1 MSLSN
6 FEIGKVLGKGSFS
19 SVVLVK
25 RKEDGITYAMKRVR
39 ISQLSTKE
47 RENALNEIRILA
59 SLQHKNII
67 GYKEAFFDEES
78 KTLNIVMEFADD
90 GDIEGKISHNKKFHM
105 IFDEKTIW
113 LWIIQILEGLKYLHE
128 NNIMHRD
135 LKCANLFL
143 MKNGL
148 LKLGDLNVSKIAK
161 MGIAQTQTGTP
172 YYASPEIWKDQPYDY
187 KSDIWSVGCIIYEIC
202 KLRPPF
208 TGTSLR
214 NLYENISKGVYEPI
228 PSIYSR
234 DMSKFIGMMLVV
246 DPAKRPSAASLL
258 ESEIIKRKMKDYKGG
273 IIEEILES
281 AKTDGVD
288 LIKTIKL
295 PRNLKD
301 INKEL
306 PKKRY
311 AKKRQEEMMMNDEY
325 ETKKADFFKKI
336 LEEEKKNSEYNS
348 IIVKDIKR
356 RPVSSVGEGKNE
368 RLHTENKP
376 EEKIKEIHYKY
387 HYMNINK
394 DNNIDIPKHNYHYDD
409 YIKKDVISDFVRR
422 EKEKQINNDNPF
434 DILNKP
440 IQIRSK
446 NNPSLL
452 NLPKPKNIYMNNRE
466 ILKPSNLINKDN
478 NINKFALPYKSP
490 YEIKPISGR
499 NYILSSRPISAVNLY
514 NQNYSNRALYQLH
527 NLPQPNQPLLNYQI
541 PKKKVIYEKVNYNQK
556 MRQYNNIAD
565 NYRINRDNL
574 YNNNNAIGI
583 RNYPKIVIHNKNY
596 II

>member
-348 IIVKDIKR
+348 IIVKDLKR
-356 RPVSSVGEGKNE
+356 RPVTSVGEGKNA

-499 NYILSSRPISAVNLY
+499 NVIPSSRPISAVNLY

-541 PKKKVIYEKVNYNQK
+541 PKKKVIYEKVNYHQR
-556 MRQYNNIAD
+556 MRQYNDIGD
-565 NYRINRDNL
+565 IYRINRDNI
-574 YNNNNAIGI
+574 YNNNAIGI

>member
-25 RKEDGITYAMKRVR
+25 RKEDGITYAMKRVK

-105 IFDEKTIW
+105 IFEEKTIW

-246 DPAKRPSAASLL
+246 DPTKRLSATSLL

-295 PRNLKD
+295 PRHLKD

-336 LEEEKKNSEYNS
+336 LEEEKKNSEFNN

-356 RPVSSVGEGKNE
+356 RPISSVGEGNNI

-394 DNNIDIPKHNYHYDD
+394 DNNIDIPKHNYNYDD
-409 YIKKDVISDFVRR
+409 CIKKDVISDFVRR
-422 EKEKQINNDNPF
+422 EKEKQMNNDDSF

-440 IQIRSK
+440 IQIRRK
-446 NNPSLL
+446 NNPALL
-452 NLPKPKNIYMNNRE
+452 NFPKPKNIYINNRE
-466 ILKPSNLINKDN
+466 LLKPSTN
-478 NINKFALPYKSP
+478 NNNVTKFALPYKSP

-499 NYILSSRPISAVNLY
+499 KYIPSSRPISAVNLY
-514 NQNYSNRALYQLH
+514 NNNYSNRALYQLY
-527 NLPQPNQPLLNYQI
+527 NLPKPNQPLLNYQVQ
-541 PKKKVIYEKVNYNQK
+541 KKKVIYEKVNYHQK
-556 MRQYNNIAD
+556 MKQYIGE
-565 NYRINRDNL
+565 NYRIKRDNL
-574 YNNNNAIGI
+574 YVNNAIGI
-583 RNYPKIVIHNKNY
+583 RNYPKIMLHNKNY
-596 II
+596 NK

>member
-311 AKKRQEEMMMNDEY
+311 TKKRQEEMMMNDEY

-356 RPVSSVGEGKNE
+356 RPVTSVGEGKNA

-452 NLPKPKNIYMNNRE
+452 NLPKPKNIYMNNKE

-541 PKKKVIYEKVNYNQK
+541 PKKKVIYEKVNYHQK
-556 MRQYNNIAD
+556 MRQYNDIGD
-565 NYRINRDNL
+565 IYRINRDNI
-574 YNNNNAIGI
+574 YNNNAIGI

>member
-25 RKEDGITYAMKRVR
+25 RKEDGITYAMKRVK

-105 IFDEKTIW
+105 IFEEKTIW

-246 DPAKRPSAASLL
+246 DPTKRLSATSLL

-288 LIKTIKL
+288 FIKTIKL
-295 PRNLKD
+295 PRHLKD

-336 LEEEKKNSEYNS
+336 LEEEKKNSEFNN

-356 RPVSSVGEGKNE
+356 RPISSVGEGNNI

-394 DNNIDIPKHNYHYDD
+394 DNNIDIPKHNYNYDD
-409 YIKKDVISDFVRR
+409 CIKKDVISDFVRR
-422 EKEKQINNDNPF
+422 EKEKQMNNDDSF

-446 NNPSLL
+446 NNPALL
-452 NLPKPKNIYMNNRE
+452 NFPKPKNIYINNRE
-466 ILKPSNLINKDN
+466 LLKPSTN
-478 NINKFALPYKSP
+478 NNNVTKFALPYKSP

-499 NYILSSRPISAVNLY
+499 KYIPSSRPISAVNLY
-514 NQNYSNRALYQLH
+514 NNNYSNRALYQLH
-527 NLPQPNQPLLNYQI
+527 NLPKPNQPLLNYQVQ
-541 PKKKVIYEKVNYNQK
+541 KKKVIYEKLDYHQK
-556 MRQYNNIAD
+556 MKQ
-565 NYRINRDNL
+565 
-574 YNNNNAIGI
+574 
-583 RNYPKIVIHNKNY
+583 
-596 II
+596 

>member
-25 RKEDGITYAMKRVR
+25 RKEDGITYAMKRVK

-90 GDIEGKISHNKKFHM
+90 GDIEGKILHNKKFHM
-105 IFDEKTIW
+105 IFEEKTIW

-246 DPAKRPSAASLL
+246 DPTKRLSATSLL

-288 LIKTIKL
+288 FIKTIKL
-295 PRNLKD
+295 PRHLKD

-336 LEEEKKNSEYNS
+336 LEEEKKNSEFNN

-356 RPVSSVGEGKNE
+356 RPISSVGEGNNI

-376 EEKIKEIHYKY
+376 EEKIKEI
-387 HYMNINK
+387 
-394 DNNIDIPKHNYHYDD
+394 
-409 YIKKDVISDFVRR
+409 
-422 EKEKQINNDNPF
+422 
-434 DILNKP
+434 
-440 IQIRSK
+440 
-446 NNPSLL
+446 
-452 NLPKPKNIYMNNRE
+452 
-466 ILKPSNLINKDN
+466 
-478 NINKFALPYKSP
+478 
-490 YEIKPISGR
+490 
-499 NYILSSRPISAVNLY
+499 
-514 NQNYSNRALYQLH
+514 
-527 NLPQPNQPLLNYQI
+527 
-541 PKKKVIYEKVNYNQK
+541 
-556 MRQYNNIAD
+556 
-565 NYRINRDNL
+565 
-574 YNNNNAIGI
+574 
-583 RNYPKIVIHNKNY
+583 
-596 II
+596 

>member
-499 NYILSSRPISAVNLY
+499 NVIPSSRPISAVNLY

-541 PKKKVIYEKVNYNQK
+541 PKKKVIYEKVNYHQK
-556 MRQYNNIAD
+556 IRQYNNIAD
-565 NYRINRDNL
+565 NYRINRDNI
-574 YNNNNAIGI
+574 YNNNAIRI